1 MGRIK
6 DDYTRQVQ
14 LEAETEVPVPARV
27 ERGTSALLARYRDA
41 LERILEIETYRHPEV
56 GAIVRTPAAEIAAKA
71 LGDKQ

>member
-1 MGRIK
+1 MGRVK
-6 DDYTRQVQ
+6 DDYTRHVQ

-27 ERGTSALLARYRDA
+27 ESGTSALLERYRDA
-41 LERILEIETYRHPEV
+41 LERILHLETYRHPEV

>member
-6 DDYTRQVQ
+6 DDWTRHVQ
-14 LEAETEVPVPARV
+14 LEAETDAPVPARV